1 MITWYQQIDA
11 AKNIEEVVAVTRDYL
26 ATWPPH
32 DLARLPEACR
42 PGRIRDEEDIES
54 LHGKLVE
61 EYRNTRASG
70 DELTLLQQLMSFL
83 VRAAIR
89 VAELRDPSRGGSS
102 AASSGPMKA
111 ATSRQN

>member
-1 MITWYQQIDA
+1 MITWYRQIDA
-11 AKNIEEVVAVTRDYL
+11 AKNIEEVVAVARDYL

-42 PGRIRDEEDIES
+42 PGRIRDDEDIES
-54 LHGKLVE
+54 LHGRLVE

-70 DELTLLQQLMSFL
+70 DELSLLQQLMSFL

-89 VAELRDPSRGGSS
+89 VAELRDPSNGGSNAPPS
-102 AASSGPMKA
+102 DPMKS